1 MSRAFDASPTLQK
14 TLNKL
19 GRKGRP
25 LAIAVRKKI
34 DQIINCDETTIDNFK
49 NLRHD
54 LSPLK
59 RVQIGSFVLTF
70 RVKGDIII
78 FEDFDHHDRMYKKR

>member
-1 MSRAFDASPTLQK
+1 MSLPFDVSPTLQK

-19 GRKGRP
+19 GRKDRT

-34 DQIINCDETTIDNFK
+34 DQIINCDETTINHFK

-54 LSPLK
+54 LSYLK

-70 RVKGDIII
+70 RLKGDIII
-78 FEDFDHHDRMYKKR
+78 FDDFDHHDRIYRKR